1 MYRLTIA
8 LTMLLLPLGS
18 IAAEWALTTP
28 APSLVLLTGKWF
40 VFWAVGVR
48 LTLAGLRQVAAPDF
62 TARDVFGIEGPEAL
76 PLVRE
81 LGFANLAA
89 GVIGTASIAWPDF
102 VLPAA
107 IWGAIFLGAAGVMHV
122 RRKGRSR
129 SETIAMASDLFV
141 ALVLAGYAVT
151 VFMLTVTLEGMR

>member
-1 MYRLTIA
+1 MYLLTII

-18 IAAEWALTTP
+18 VAAEWALTP
-28 APSLVLLTGKWF
+28 ASSLLLLTGKWF

-48 LTLAGLRQVAAPDF
+48 LTLAGLWQVAAPEF
-62 TARDVFGIEGPEAL
+62 TARELFRIEAEDAL

-89 GVIGTASIAWPDF
+89 GVIGTASIAWPAF

-107 IWGAIFLGAAGVMHV
+107 IWGAIFLGAAGIMHA
-122 RRKGRSR
+122 RRRGRPR
-129 SETIAMASDLFV
+129 HDIVAMGSDLFV

-151 VFMLTVTLEGMR
+151 MVMVATALEGWR

>member
-1 MYRLTIA
+1 MYILTIA

-18 IAAEWALTTP
+18 IAAEWALAP

-48 LTLAGLRQVAAPDF
+48 LTLTGLRQVAAPEF
-62 TARDVFGIEGPEAL
+62 TAREVFRIEGKEAL

-89 GVIGTASIAWPDF
+89 GAMGLASLAFPGF
-102 VLPAA
+102 VLAAA
-107 IWGAIFLGAAGVMHV
+107 IWGAIFLGGAGVMHAS
-122 RRKGRSR
+122 RRGRSR
-129 SETIAMASDLFV
+129 EVTVAMVSDLLV
-141 ALVLAGYAVT
+141 ALILAGYVLT
-151 VFMLTVTLEGMR
+151 MLMVLVAIQGMH